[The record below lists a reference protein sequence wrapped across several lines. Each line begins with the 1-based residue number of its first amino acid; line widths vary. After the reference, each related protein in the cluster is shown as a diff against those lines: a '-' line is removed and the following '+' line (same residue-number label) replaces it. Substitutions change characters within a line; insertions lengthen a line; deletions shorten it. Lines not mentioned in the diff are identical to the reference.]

1 MWSLGLKNPVLVSA
15 LGQSSAGTGI
25 HIAGD

>member
-15 LGQSSAGTGI
+15 LEQNSAGTGI
-25 HIAGD
+25 HTAGD